1 MTETVFS
8 NEASPIPRTA
18 LSPCC
23 FLWKTTRRT
32 SWNRYIIFTNFCADA
47 QQRKQQ
53 EKELKFSHSRT
64 WWRNYLLRL
73 LYQRRSRLLS
83 VIPSALHVSVPFPK
97 HTHVHVHNHTRVRQ
111 QTAAGKS
118 AAYIILSHSHTHT
131 YTPGGSSAGLGSSW
145 DGPWA
150 LYLSLCFFGVHVWL
164 HVKWP
169 VETHSLLFCFP
180 PFITPLSLSL
190 CCPPFPVCRP
200 PPSHLRSPLFLHLLH
215 PSSSQLCPPRHH
227 PHPLSLSPSILLSAG
242 RRWVM
247 PLAGRLKLS
256 LPLSL
261 NISSLHFSIAVFLSP
276 FPSFSHISLPCITI
290 CFSASFCFVLLL
302 HYEARAS
309 FISQYLSRVSVSL
322 SQSESQIAV
331 FVLICP
337 SLQSHVQKD
346 VHKKS
351 LSRSLFFNVMI
362 TNSFFLHFTVLHLT
376 CP

>member
-1 MTETVFS
+1 MLNKESSKRKNWNSATAARDDETTCFAYYTS
-8 NEASPIPRTA
+8 AA
-18 LSPCC
+18 LAF
-23 FLWKTTRRT
+23 FLSSRVLFMSLFPFQNTHMCTYT
-32 SWNRYIIFTNFCADA
+32 ITHVCGNR
-47 QQRKQQ
+47 
-53 EKELKFSHSRT
+53 
-64 WWRNYLLRL
+64 LLRGNL
-73 LYQRRSRLLS
+73 LLISSSLTL
-83 VIPSALHVSVPFPK
+83 
-97 HTHVHVHNHTRVRQ
+97 
-111 QTAAGKS
+111 
-118 AAYIILSHSHTHT
+118 THT

-169 VETHSLLFCFP
+169 VETHSLLFSTLHHP
-180 PFITPLSLSL
+180 SLSL

-302 HYEARAS
+302 HYKAHAS

-322 SQSESQIAV
+322 SLSLKV
-331 FVLICP
+331 RLP
-337 SLQSHVQKD
+337 SLFLSVPLSNQMCRKASIRSRSHVPF
-346 VHKKS
+346 S
-351 LSRSLFFNVMI
+351 LMSRTPTLSFYSLLFFI
-362 TNSFFLHFTVLHLT
+362 
-376 CP
+376 

>member
-83 VIPSALHVSVPFPK
+83 VIPSALRVSVPFPK

-180 PFITPLSLSL
+180 PFITPLSLSVL
-190 CCPPFPVCRP
+190 SPFPCLSPSSVTLALPSLPSSAPSLLFPALSTPPPPPPPFLVSIH
-200 PPSHLRSPLFLHLLH
+200 PSVSWQKMSHASSWEAKTLSPSFSKYIFSTLLHRSLSVSFSLVLTHLSALYHHLFLCILLLCSVTPLRSPCLLHLSISLTRFCF
-215 PSSSQLCPPRHH
+215 SLSVWKSDCRLCSY
-227 PHPLSLSPSILLSAG
+227 LSLSPIRCAE
-242 RRWVM
+242 RR
-247 PLAGRLKLS
+247 P
-256 LPLSL
+256 
-261 NISSLHFSIAVFLSP
+261 
-276 FPSFSHISLPCITI
+276 
-290 CFSASFCFVLLL
+290 
-302 HYEARAS
+302 
-309 FISQYLSRVSVSL
+309 
-322 SQSESQIAV
+322 
-331 FVLICP
+331 
-337 SLQSHVQKD
+337 
-346 VHKKS
+346 
-351 LSRSLFFNVMI
+351 
-362 TNSFFLHFTVLHLT
+362 
-376 CP
+376 

>member
-18 LSPCC
+18 LSPRC

-32 SWNRYIIFTNFCADA
+32 SWNKYIIFTNFCADA

-118 AAYIILSHSHTHT
+118 AAYIILSHSHTHIHPWGKFSGT
-131 YTPGGSSAGLGSSW
+131 WKQLR
-145 DGPWA
+145 WA
-150 LYLSLCFFGVHVWL
+150 LGFISVSLFFRCTCVVACKMACGNSFSSILFSTL
-164 HVKWP
+164 HHP
-169 VETHSLLFCFP
+169 
-180 PFITPLSLSL
+180 SLSL

-215 PSSSQLCPPRHH
+215 SSSSQLCPPCHH

-302 HYEARAS
+302 HYKAHAS

-322 SQSESQIAV
+322 SLSLKV
-331 FVLICP
+331 RLP
-337 SLQSHVQKD
+337 SLFLSVPLSNQMCRKASIRSRSHVPF
-346 VHKKS
+346 S
-351 LSRSLFFNVMI
+351 LMSRTPTLSFYSLLFFI
-362 TNSFFLHFTVLHLT
+362 
-376 CP
+376 

>member
-18 LSPCC
+18 LSPRC

-32 SWNRYIIFTNFCADA
+32 SWNKYIIFTNFCADA

-83 VIPSALHVSVPFPK
+83 VIPSALHVSVLFPK

-118 AAYIILSHSHTHT
+118 AAYIILSHSHTHIHPWGKFSGT
-131 YTPGGSSAGLGSSW
+131 WKQLR
-145 DGPWA
+145 WA
-150 LYLSLCFFGVHVWL
+150 LGFISVSLFFRCTCVVACKMACGNSFSSILFSTL
-164 HVKWP
+164 HHP
-169 VETHSLLFCFP
+169 
-180 PFITPLSLSL
+180 SLS
-190 CCPPFPVCRP
+190 V
-200 PPSHLRSPLFLHLLH
+200 
-215 PSSSQLCPPRHH
+215 
-227 PHPLSLSPSILLSAG
+227 
-242 RRWVM
+242 
-247 PLAGRLKLS
+247 
-256 LPLSL
+256 
-261 NISSLHFSIAVFLSP
+261 LSP
-276 FPSFSHISLPCITI
+276 FPCLSPSSVTLALPSLPSSAPSLLFPALSTPPPPPPPFLVSIHPSVSWQKMSHASSWEAKTLSPSFSKYIFSTLLHRSLSVSFSLVLTHLSALYHHLFLCILLLCSVTPLQSPCLLHLSISLTR
-290 CFSASFCFVLLL
+290 FCF
-302 HYEARAS
+302 
-309 FISQYLSRVSVSL
+309 SL

-337 SLQSHVQKD
+337 SLQSDVQKG

-351 LSRSLFFNVMI
+351 LSRSLFFNV
-362 TNSFFLHFTVLHLT
+362 TNTNTFFLLFTVLHLT

>member
-18 LSPCC
+18 LSPRC

-32 SWNRYIIFTNFCADA
+32 SWNKYIIFTNFCADA

-83 VIPSALHVSVPFPK
+83 VIPSALHVSVLFPK

-118 AAYIILSHSHTHT
+118 AAYIILSHSHTHIHPWGKFSGT
-131 YTPGGSSAGLGSSW
+131 WKQLR
-145 DGPWA
+145 WA
-150 LYLSLCFFGVHVWL
+150 LGFISVSLFFRCTCVVACKMACGNSFSSILFSTL
-164 HVKWP
+164 HHP
-169 VETHSLLFCFP
+169 
-180 PFITPLSLSL
+180 SLSL

-276 FPSFSHISLPCITI
+276 FPSFSHISLPCTTI

-302 HYEARAS
+302 HYKAHAS

-337 SLQSHVQKD
+337 SLQSDVQKG

-351 LSRSLFFNVMI
+351 LSRSLFFNV
-362 TNSFFLHFTVLHLT
+362 TNTNTFFLLFTVLHLT